1 MSEKA
6 KELLGLIVKAFEKGH
21 NLEIFSNMD
30 EQNIWDAAMKFGTL
44 TISNFVSYTIVQII
58 KDNLFDYNELDTYVE
73 QETINAVY
81 HYANEHTDDLIAYLM
96 KNYSMERIAHESVRL
111 YL

>member
-21 NLEIFSNMD
+21 NLEILSNVD
-30 EQNIWDAAMKFGTL
+30 EQIIWDAAMKFGTL
-44 TISNFVSYTIVQII
+44 NISNFVSFTIVQII
-58 KDNLFDYNELDTYVE
+58 KDNLFDYNELDTCVE
-73 QETINAVY
+73 QETINEVY
-81 HYANEHTDDLIAYLM
+81 YYANEHADNLVDYLIN
-96 KNYSMERIAHESVRL
+96 NYDMEKIASECIRL